1 MTGLAFLPMGE
12 IEREK
17 FRVTKGAASLTLVG
31 EEHADHEIRCGA
43 CWALV
48 YWSTRDGAYVCVPYG
63 TLVDEPAL
71 KPMAHMFVGSK
82 APWYEILDDLPQYDE
97 YPDGIAKPLFPGLS

>member
-1 MTGLAFLPMGE
+1 MTGSAFLPVGE

-17 FRVTKGAASLTLVG
+17 FRVTKGAAALTLVG
-31 EEHADHEIRCGA
+31 EERADHEMRCAA

-48 YWSTRDGAYVCVPYG
+48 YWTTRDGAYVCVPYG

-71 KPMAHMFVGSK
+71 KPTAHIFVGSK
-82 APWYEILDDLPQYDE
+82 SSW
-97 YPDGIAKPLFPGLS
+97 